1 MTEKPIVLSVEN
13 LHLGLRYDAAAEL
26 IHDVSVTIRA
36 GERVGLVGQSGSGK
50 SLLSLAIMGLLPSAI
65 QIRSGTITVVGERV
79 DSRSESDLVAMRG
92 QSMAM
97 VYQNPLSSLNPVMRI
112 GDQIAEAI
120 RAHRAVSWRTS
131 MTEAVELLDR
141 VGVYEPA
148 VSARFYPHEFS
159 GGMRQRAIIAM
170 AISCEPAILL
180 AEEPTTALDVT
191 TQARILSLL
200 NDLSLERGMAVLFVT
215 HNLAVANGFCDRID
229 VMHEGQI
236 VESGPTAQVLGAPKH
251 PYTAAL
257 RNAICTLDTDPHQR
271 LYELP
276 PDMSATVSNGESSS
290 PRMRGSRS

>member
-1 MTEKPIVLSVEN
+1 MIMKPIVLSVEN
-13 LHLGLRYDAAAEL
+13 LHLGLRYDEAAEL
-26 IHDVSVTIRA
+26 VHGASVTIRA

-92 QSMAM
+92 QNMAM

-112 GDQIAEAI
+112 GHQIAEAI
-120 RAHRAVSWRTS
+120 RAHRDVSWRTA
-131 MTEAVELLDR
+131 MTEAIELLDR

-148 VSARFYPHEFS
+148 VSARSYPHEFS

-180 AEEPTTALDVT
+180 ADEPTTALDVT

-229 VMHEGQI
+229 VMHDGKI

-257 RNAICTLDTDPHQR
+257 RNAVCTLDTDPHQR

-276 PDMSATVSNGESSS
+276 PEMSATVSNGEPPS
-290 PRMRGSRS
+290 PRMEGSR